1 MLLKHVYM
9 GWKFEHVFQS
19 ETLFHLSSNLHNA
32 SVLFLNEIHPVII
45 ILKKSIKSGKYLT
58 SFRFSETFYTNLFLK
73 IVSHEILFHLWQ
85 SLLDVIVSKK
95 FLSKTC
101 KVFSYNVDI
110 NRAVKAKVK
119 YQTSLEKA
127 YFAFESNISYI
138 GSMHSMIGFK

>member
-73 IVSHEILFHLWQ
+73 IVSHDILFHLWQ
-85 SLLDVIVSKK
+85 SLLNVIVSKQKK
-95 FLSKTC
+95 FCLRLVRYFHILLISTEQLKLKWNTKHPLKKHILLL
-101 KVFSYNVDI
+101 KV
-110 NRAVKAKVK
+110 
-119 YQTSLEKA
+119 TSPTLGQC
-127 YFAFESNISYI
+127 IPW
-138 GSMHSMIGFK
+138 

>member
-32 SVLFLNEIHPVII
+32 SVLFLNETHPVII

-95 FLSKTC
+95 IFCLRL
-101 KVFSYNVDI
+101 V
-110 NRAVKAKVK
+110 R
-119 YQTSLEKA
+119 
-127 YFAFESNISYI
+127 YFHIMLISTEQLKLKWNTKHPLKKHI
-138 GSMHSMIGFK
+138 CFWK

>member
-19 ETLFHLSSNLHNA
+19 KTLFHLSSNLHNA

-73 IVSHEILFHLWQ
+73 TVFHEILFHLWQ

-95 FLSKTC
+95 KNFCLKLLRY
-101 KVFSYNVDI
+101 FHNVDI
-110 NRAVKAKVK
+110 NGAVKAKMK

-127 YFAFESNISYI
+127 YFVFESNISYI
-138 GSMHSMIGFK
+138 GSMHPW